1 MIAQELEVSLHM
13 AFVEARQQRHEFIT
27 VEHLLLAL
35 LDNPSAAEVLRAC
48 AANIDELRKVLS
60 TFIKD
65 NTPQVAGTQEV
76 DTQPT
81 LGFQRV
87 IQRAIMHVQ
96 STGNGKKEVAGANV
110 LVAIF
115 GEKDS
120 HAVYYLHQQGVTRLD
135 VVNFIAHGIRKSDA
149 ADSAKSS
156 DASSS
161 SAADNE
167 EAGASA
173 GSGDKPT
180 EKASPLEQFTLNLN
194 QAAKDGKIDP
204 LIGREHEVERVIQ
217 VLCRR
222 RKNNPLLVGEAG
234 VGKTAI
240 AEGLAWRITQ
250 GTVPEVLAEATVYSL
265 DMGALLAGT
274 KYRGDFEQRLKG
286 VLKTLK
292 DKPHAILFID
302 EIHTLIGAGA
312 ASGGTL
318 DASNLLKPA
327 LSSGA
332 LKCIGATTF
341 TEYRGIFEKDAALS
355 RRFQKVDVVEPTVEQ
370 TIDILKGLK
379 SRFEEHHS
387 VKYASAALQAAA
399 ELSAKYIGDRHLPDK
414 AIDVI
419 DEAGAAQRVLVP
431 SKRKKTIGKTEI
443 EEIVAKMA
451 RIPPASVSNDDRSK
465 LQTLERDLKSVVFGQ
480 DKALDVL
487 ASSVKMAR
495 SGLGK
500 PDKPIGSFL
509 FSGPT
514 GVGKTEA
521 AKQLAY
527 ILGIELIRFDMS
539 EYMERHA
546 VSRLIGAPPGYVG
559 FDKGGLL
566 TEAITKKPYC
576 VLLLD
581 EIEKAHPD
589 IFNVLL
595 QVMDHGTLTDNNGRK
610 ADFRNVIIIMTTNA
624 GAETMNKATIG
635 FTNQR
640 QAGDE
645 MADIKRLFTP
655 EFRNRLDAI
664 VGFKALDEQII
675 LRVVDKFLLQLE
687 QQLAEK
693 KVEVTFTDALRQH
706 LAKKGFDP
714 LMGARPMQRLIQDTI
729 RRALADELLFGRLTE
744 GGRLTVD
751 LDTDVADKTK
761 TEVKLDIQPLPKKD
775 KHAKAEPEE
784 AAAS

>member
-48 AANIDELRKVLS
+48 SANIDDLRKSL
-60 TFIKD
+60 TNFIKD
-65 NTPQVAGTQEV
+65 NTPQVAGSDEV

-96 STGNGKKEVAGANV
+96 STGNGKKEVTGANV

-135 VVNFIAHGIRKSDA
+135 VVNFIAHGIRKSDPPEQ
-149 ADSAKSS
+149 SKSPEGQQPG
-156 DASSS
+156 AEGEGEGGER
-161 SAADNE
+161 NE
-167 EAGASA
+167 
-173 GSGDKPT
+173 KQ
-180 EKASPLEQFTLNLN
+180 SPLEQFTVNLN
-194 QAAKDGKIDP
+194 QSAKEGKIDP
-204 LIGREHEVERVIQ
+204 LIGREYEVERTIQ
-217 VLCRR
+217 ILCRR

-240 AEGLAWRITQ
+240 AEGLAWRITE
-250 GTVPEVLAEATVYSL
+250 GAVPEVLEDATVYAL

-286 VLKTLK
+286 VLKSLK
-292 DKPHAILFID
+292 DKPGAILFID

-327 LSSGA
+327 LSSGQ

-355 RRFQKVDVVEPTVEQ
+355 RRFQKVDVVEPSVQE

-387 VKYASAALQAAA
+387 VKYAAAALQAAA
-399 ELSAKYIGDRHLPDK
+399 ELSAKYITDRHLPDK

-419 DEAGAAQRVLVP
+419 DEAGAAQRIALA
-431 SKRKKTIGKTEI
+431 SKRKKTIGKHEI
-443 EEIVAKMA
+443 EEIVAKIA

-480 DKALDVL
+480 DQALDVL
-487 ASSVKMAR
+487 AASVKMAR

-500 PDKPIGSFL
+500 ADKPIGSFL

-527 ILGIELIRFDMS
+527 IMGVDLIRFDMS

-559 FDKGGLL
+559 FDQGGLL
-566 TEAITKKPYC
+566 TEAITKKPHS

-635 FTNQR
+635 FTNPR

-664 VGFKALDEQII
+664 VSFKPLDEQII

-693 KVEVTFTDALRQH
+693 KVEVTFTDTLRKF

-729 RRALADELLFGRLTE
+729 RKAMADEMLFGRLTE

-751 LDTDVADKTK
+751 LDDKD
-761 TEVKLDIQPLPKKD
+761 EVLLDITPLPKRER
-775 KHAKAEPEE
+775 AKGSEPAEPEE
-784 AAAS
+784 EVATDTD

>member
-48 AANIDELRKVLS
+48 AANIDDLRKSL
-60 TFIKD
+60 TNFIKD
-65 NTPQVAGTQEV
+65 NTPQVAGSDEV

-96 STGNGKKEVAGANV
+96 STGNGKKEVTGANV

-135 VVNFIAHGIRKSDA
+135 VVNFIAHGIRKTDTPE
-149 ADSAKSS
+149 
-156 DASSS
+156 ASKPAEGQPSPGE
-161 SAADNE
+161 AE
-167 EAGASA
+167 EASEK
-173 GSGDKPT
+173 S
-180 EKASPLEQFTLNLN
+180 EKASPLEQFTQNLN
-194 QAAKDGKIDP
+194 QLARDGKIDP
-204 LIGREHEVERVIQ
+204 LIGRDYEVERTIQ
-217 VLCRR
+217 ILCRR

-240 AEGLAWRITQ
+240 AEGLAWRITE
-250 GTVPEVLAEATVYSL
+250 GTVPEILEGATVYAL

-286 VLKTLK
+286 VLKSLK
-292 DKPHAILFID
+292 DRPNAILFID

-327 LSSGA
+327 LSSGQ

-355 RRFQKVDVVEPTVEQ
+355 RRFQKVDVVEPSVAE
-370 TIDILKGLK
+370 TIEILKGLK
-379 SRFEEHHS
+379 SRFEEHHA
-387 VKYASAALQAAA
+387 VKYATAALQAAA
-399 ELSAKYIGDRHLPDK
+399 ELSAKYITDRHLPDK

-419 DEAGAAQRVLVP
+419 DEAGAAQRIAAA
-431 SKRKKTIGKTEI
+431 SKRKKTIGKHEI
-443 EEIVAKMA
+443 EEIVAKIA

-480 DKALDVL
+480 DQALETL
-487 ASSVKMAR
+487 ASAVKMAR

-500 PDKPIGSFL
+500 GDKPIGSFL

-521 AKQLAY
+521 ARQLAF
-527 ILGIELIRFDMS
+527 IMGVELIRFDMS

-559 FDKGGLL
+559 FDQGGLL
-566 TEAITKKPYC
+566 TEAISKKPHC

-635 FTNQR
+635 FTTRREQ
-640 QAGDE
+640 GDE
-645 MADIKRLFTP
+645 MGDIKRLFTP

-664 VGFKALDEQII
+664 VSFKPLDEQVI

-693 KVEVTFTDALRQH
+693 KVEVTFTDKLRKF

-729 RRALADELLFGRLTE
+729 RKALADELLFGRLTE

-751 LDTDVADKTK
+751 LDDKD
-761 TEVKLDIQPLPKKD
+761 EVLLDITPLPKKER
-775 KHAKAEPEE
+775 ARGAEPAEPEE
-784 AAAS
+784 EIATD

>member
-48 AANIDELRKVLS
+48 SANVDDLRASL
-60 TFIKD
+60 TNFIKD
-65 NTPQVAGTQEV
+65 NTPQVAGTDDV

-96 STGNGKKEVAGANV
+96 STGNGKKEVTGANV

-135 VVNFIAHGIRKSDA
+135 VVNFIAHGIKKSDPPEA
-149 ADSAKSS
+149 VKGSS
-156 DASSS
+156 ESPSGEG
-161 SAADNE
+161 E
-167 EAGASA
+167 EGGAE
-173 GSGDKPT
+173 KN
-180 EKASPLEQFTLNLN
+180 EKASPLEQFTQNLN
-194 QAAKDGKIDP
+194 QLAKDGKIDP
-204 LIGREHEVERVIQ
+204 LIGREYEVERVIQ
-217 VLCRR
+217 ILCRR

-250 GTVPEVLAEATVYSL
+250 TDVPEILAEAQVYSL

-286 VLKTLK
+286 VLKSLK
-292 DKPHAILFID
+292 DKPNAILFID

-327 LSSGA
+327 LSSGQ

-341 TEYRGIFEKDAALS
+341 SEYRGIFEKDAALS
-355 RRFQKVDVVEPTVEQ
+355 RRFQKVDVVEPTVQE
-370 TIDILKGLK
+370 TVDILKGLK
-379 SRFEEHHS
+379 SRFEEHHG
-387 VKYASAALQAAA
+387 VKYAVAALQAAA
-399 ELSAKYIGDRHLPDK
+399 ELSAKYINDRHLPDK

-419 DEAGAAQRVLVP
+419 DEAGAAQRILP
-431 SKRKKTIGKTEI
+431 ANKRKKTISKTEV
-443 EEIVAKMA
+443 EDIVAKIA
-451 RIPPASVSNDDRSK
+451 RIPPANVSNDDRGK
-465 LQTLERDLKSVVFGQ
+465 LQTIERDLKSVVFGQ
-480 DKALDVL
+480 DKALEVL
-487 ASSVKMAR
+487 ASAVKMAR
-495 SGLGK
+495 SGLGRE
-500 PDKPIGSFL
+500 DKPIGSFL

-527 ILGIELIRFDMS
+527 IMGIELIRFDMS

-559 FDKGGLL
+559 FDQGGLL
-566 TEAITKKPYC
+566 TEAITKKPHA

-610 ADFRNVIIIMTTNA
+610 ADFRNVIIVMTTNA

-635 FTNQR
+635 FTNPR

-664 VGFKALDEQII
+664 VSFKALDEQII

-687 QQLAEK
+687 TQLAEK
-693 KVEVTFTDALRQH
+693 KVDVTFSDGLRKH

-729 RRALADELLFGRLTE
+729 RRALADELLFGRLID
-744 GGRLTVD
+744 GGRLSVD
-751 LDTDVADKTK
+751 IDDKG
-761 TEVKLDIQPLPKKD
+761 EVQLDIQPLPKKEG
-775 KHAKAEPEE
+775 KSKPEAEE
-784 AAAS
+784 AAAG

>member
-27 VEHLLLAL
+27 VEHLLMAL

-48 AANIDELRKVLS
+48 SANLDDLRKSL
-60 TFIKD
+60 TQFIKE
-65 NTPQVAGTQEV
+65 NTPTVGGNDEV

-96 STGNGKKEVAGANV
+96 STGSGKKEVTGANV

-135 VVNFIAHGIRKSDA
+135 VVNFIAHGIKKSDPPEPAKPSDGA
-149 ADSAKSS
+149 ADTQAEK
-156 DASSS
+156 
-161 SAADNE
+161 E
-167 EAGASA
+167 E
-173 GSGDKPT
+173 GDGKG
-180 EKASPLEQFTLNLN
+180 SPLEQFTQNLN
-194 QAAKDGKIDP
+194 NFAREGKIDP

-217 VLCRR
+217 ILCRR

-250 GTVPEVLAEATVYSL
+250 GDVPEVLADATVYSL

-286 VLKTLK
+286 VLKHLK
-292 DKPHAILFID
+292 DMSNAVLFID

-332 LKCIGATTF
+332 MKCIGATTF

-355 RRFQKVDVVEPTVEQ
+355 RRFQKVDIVEPSIEQTVE
-370 TIDILKGLK
+370 ILKGLK
-379 SRFEEHHS
+379 SRYEEHHS
-387 VKYASAALQAAA
+387 VKYALGALQAAA
-399 ELSAKYIGDRHLPDK
+399 ELSAKFINDRHLPDK

-419 DEAGAAQRVLVP
+419 DEAGAAQRILP
-431 SKRKKTIGKTEI
+431 KSKQKKTITRNEV
-443 EEIVAKMA
+443 EEIVAKIA
-451 RIPPASVSNDDRSK
+451 RIPPASVSTDDRSK
-465 LQTLERDLKSVVFGQ
+465 LKSLDRDLKSVVFGQ
-480 DKALDVL
+480 DPALDAL
-487 ASSVKMAR
+487 AAAIKMAR

-500 PDKPIGSFL
+500 PDKPIGAFL

-527 ILGIELIRFDMS
+527 ILGIDLIRFDMS

-559 FDKGGLL
+559 FDQGGLM
-566 TEAITKKPYC
+566 TEAIGKKPHC

-589 IFNVLL
+589 VFNVLL

-624 GAETMNKATIG
+624 GAETMNKSTIG
-635 FTNQR
+635 FTNAR
-640 QAGDE
+640 ESGDE

-664 VGFKALDEQII
+664 VSFRALDQDII
-675 LRVVDKFLLQLE
+675 MRVVDKFLLQLE
-687 QQLAEK
+687 GQLAEK
-693 KVEVTFTDALRQH
+693 KVEVTFTDGLRKH
-706 LAKKGFDP
+706 LAAKGFDP

-729 RRALADELLFGRLTE
+729 RRALADELLFGRLVD

-751 LDTDVADKTK
+751 IDAQGQAL
-761 TEVKLDIQPLPKKD
+761 LDIQPHKKSD
-775 KHAKAEPEE
+775 KPKAEP
-784 AAAS
+784 ATA

>member
-48 AANIDELRKVLS
+48 SANVDDLRSSL
-60 TFIKD
+60 TNFIKD
-65 NTPQVAGTQEV
+65 NTPQVAGTDDV

-96 STGNGKKEVAGANV
+96 STGNGKKEVTGANV

-135 VVNFIAHGIRKSDA
+135 VVNFIAHGIKKSDPPEQPKGNGEA
-149 ADSAKSS
+149 PSS
-156 DASSS
+156 EG
-161 SAADNE
+161 E
-167 EAGASA
+167 EGGAE
-173 GSGDKPT
+173 KN
-180 EKASPLEQFTLNLN
+180 EKASPLEQFTVNLN
-194 QAAKDGKIDP
+194 AQAKEGKIDP
-204 LIGREHEVERVIQ
+204 LIGREYEVERVIQ
-217 VLCRR
+217 ILCRR

-250 GTVPEVLAEATVYSL
+250 GDVPEILADSQVYSL

-286 VLKTLK
+286 VLKSLK
-292 DKPHAILFID
+292 EKPNAVLFID

-327 LSSGA
+327 LSSGQ

-355 RRFQKVDVVEPTVEQ
+355 RRFQKVDVVEPSVAETVE
-370 TIDILKGLK
+370 ILKGLK

-387 VKYASAALQAAA
+387 VKYATAALQAAA
-399 ELSAKYIGDRHLPDK
+399 ELSAKYINDRHLPDK

-419 DEAGAAQRVLVP
+419 DEAGAAQRILAA
-431 SKRKKTIGKTEI
+431 SKRKKTIGKAEV
-443 EEIVAKMA
+443 EEIVAKIA
-451 RIPPASVSNDDRSK
+451 RIPPANVSNDDRSK
-465 LQTLERDLKSVVFGQ
+465 LQTIERDLKSVVFGQ
-480 DKALDVL
+480 DKALEVL
-487 ASSVKMAR
+487 ASAVKMSR

-500 PDKPIGSFL
+500 GDKPIGSFL

-559 FDKGGLL
+559 FDQGGLL
-566 TEAITKKPYC
+566 TEAVTKKPHA

-635 FTNQR
+635 FTNPR

-664 VGFKALDEQII
+664 VNFKPLDEQII

-687 QQLAEK
+687 TQLAEK
-693 KVEVTFTDALRQH
+693 KVEVTFSDKLRKH

-729 RRALADELLFGRLTE
+729 RRALADELLFGRLTD
-744 GGRLTVD
+744 GGRLEVD
-751 LDTDVADKTK
+751 LDEKD
-761 TEVKLDIQPLPKKD
+761 EVQLDITPLPKKEG
-775 KHAKAEPEE
+775 KSKPEAEE
-784 AAAS
+784 AAAG

>member
-1 MIAQELEVSLHM
+1 MISQELEVSLHM

-35 LDNPSAAEVLRAC
+35 LDNPSAAEILKAC
-48 AANIDELRKVLS
+48 AANMDDLRKSL
-60 TFIKD
+60 TQFIAD
-65 NTPQVAGTQEV
+65 NTPIIQGPDDV

-96 STGNGKKEVAGANV
+96 STSNGKKEVTGANV

-120 HAVYYLHQQGVTRLD
+120 HAVYFLHQQGITRLD
-135 VVNFIAHGIRKSDA
+135 VVNFIAHGITKA
-149 ADSAKSS
+149 PQ
-156 DASSS
+156 ASP
-161 SAADNE
+161 AQE
-167 EAGASA
+167 EAAAAEQSESSGGQSA
-173 GSGDKPT
+173 QPQQPT
-180 EKASPLEQFTLNLN
+180 ALDQYTSNINEL
-194 QAAKDGKIDP
+194 AKKGKIDP
-204 LIGREHEVERVIQ
+204 LIGREQEVERVIQ

-240 AEGLAWRITQ
+240 AEGLARRIIEKDI
-250 GTVPEVLAEATVYSL
+250 PEVLEHATVYAL

-274 KYRGDFEQRLKG
+274 KYRGDFEQRLKA
-286 VLKTLK
+286 VLKQLK
-292 DKPHAILFID
+292 SDPHAVLFID
-302 EIHTLIGAGA
+302 EIHTLIGAGS

-332 LKCIGATTF
+332 LRCIGATTYN
-341 TEYRGIFEKDAALS
+341 EYRGIFEKDHALS
-355 RRFQKVDVVEPTVEQ
+355 RRFQKIDVTEPSVEQ
-370 TIDILKGLK
+370 TVQILRGLK
-379 SRFEEHHS
+379 SRFEEHHG
-387 VKYASAALQAAA
+387 VKYSAAALSTAA
-399 ELSAKYIGDRHLPDK
+399 ELSAKYINDRHLPDK

-419 DEAGAAQRVLVP
+419 DEAGAAQRILP
-431 SKRKKTIGKTEI
+431 KSKQKRTIGKTEI
-443 EEIVAKMA
+443 EEIVSKIA
-451 RIPPASVSNDDRSK
+451 RIPPATVNTDDRQVLARLDK
-465 LQTLERDLKSVVFGQ
+465 NLKSVVFGQ
-480 DKALDVL
+480 DPAIEALS
-487 ASSVKMAR
+487 AAIKMSR

-500 PDKPIGSFL
+500 IDKPIGSFL

-514 GVGKTEA
+514 GVGKTEV

-527 ILGIELIRFDMS
+527 VLGIELIRFDMS

-559 FDKGGLL
+559 FDQGGLL
-566 TEAITKKPYC
+566 TEAITKKPHS

-624 GAETMNKATIG
+624 GAETLNRRAIG
-635 FTNQR
+635 FSNAR
-640 QAGDE
+640 EAGDE
-645 MADIKRLFTP
+645 MADIKRMFTP

-664 VGFKALDEQII
+664 VSFKSLDTDVIM
-675 LRVVDKFLLQLE
+675 RVVDKFLIALE

-693 KVEVTFTDALRQH
+693 KVEISYSESLRTY

-714 LMGARPMQRLIQDTI
+714 QMGARPMQRLIQDTI
-729 RRALADELLFGRLTE
+729 RKALADELLFGRLVN
-744 GGRLTVD
+744 GGRVH
-751 LDTDVADKTK
+751 VAIDA
-761 TEVKLDIQPLPKKD
+761 EQGDQVVLEFPKDEDSKPPAVNRRKD
-775 KHAKAEPEE
+775 NPELIV
-784 AAAS
+784 